1 MKRIS
6 RNHTFYTRVYPALL
20 CVALLVFMIEWGT
33 DVAFNGSDRSVVE
46 VLVGWSIGA
55 FMFVVVWLRT
65 RDLADEVLDAD
76 DHLIVRMGAKSARVP
91 LIDIE
96 SVHETL
102 FSNFHRVELKLT
114 WPGPLGS
121 VITFLPAGRLSF
133 LIPFVKS
140 VVAEDL
146 TRRVARAQ
154 RTES

>member
-20 CVALLVFMIEWGT
+20 CVALLVFTIEWGI

-46 VLVGWSIGA
+46 VLVAWAAGA
-55 FMFVVVWLRT
+55 FMSGLAWLHT
-65 RDLADEVLDAD
+65 HGLADEVLDAGD
-76 DHLIVRMGAKSARVP
+76 YLIVRMGAKSARVF
-91 LIDIE
+91 IADIE
-96 SVHETL
+96 AVHESVL
-102 FSNFHRVELKLT
+102 SNFHRVELKLT

-121 VITFLPAGRLSF
+121 VITFLPAGHLSF
-133 LIPFVKS
+133 LIPFVHS